1 MQTNV
6 LELVLDNYGTITLI
20 GTSILSAVIFIRKK
34 ARHAIS
40 SINTMSQ
47 FTTIF
52 GDSPAKTIKD
62 LHDSIRQSA
71 DIMSI
76 RQEIH
81 EKHLQVGIYI
91 CEPKNGRTL
100 WSNEYINDLFGLDS
114 QEMKDFGWLRAV
126 PFEQR
131 AKVHDNFSLSIKNK
145 TPLQCTYTI
154 INDKTKREF
163 TIETDAFPVLNN
175 NEVTC
180 YVGLVVAKK
189 EQVKDDSKKTE
200 ETKEEKAPK
209 GVNKGKPKEEQIK

>member
-6 LELVLDNYGTITLI
+6 LELVLENYGTITVI
-20 GTSILSAVIFIRKK
+20 GTSIVSALIFIRKK
-34 ARHAIS
+34 VRHAIR
-40 SINTMSQ
+40 SIYTMSQ
-47 FTTIF
+47 FSDLF
-52 GDSPAKTIKD
+52 GDNPAQTIREI
-62 LHDSIRQSA
+62 HDGIKQST
-71 DIMSI
+71 DILSI

-91 CEPKNGRTL
+91 CEPKDGKTL
-100 WSNEYINDLFGLDS
+100 WTNEYINDLFGLDS

-154 INDKTKREF
+154 INDKTKKEF
-163 TIETDAFPVLNN
+163 IIETDAFPVLNN
-175 NEVTC
+175 KEVTC

-189 EQVKDDSKKTE
+189 EQVKDDTKKTE
-200 ETKEEKAPK
+200 EKKEEKAPK
-209 GVNKGKPKEEQIK
+209 GFNKTKPKEE